1 MLFNL
6 WRFIQL
12 WLPYG
17 IILWLYRQNRA
28 LPANIKTRDG
38 NNYRAILITEDYGV
52 LFSDDVYIQNRGKY
66 LLKQKAE
73 IEAENDAVIRELQD
87 LNVYERMR
95 IYENRNK
102 E

>member
-1 MLFNL
+1 MLFKL
-6 WRFIQL
+6 WSFILL

-17 IILWLYRQNRA
+17 VVLWMYKQNRA
-28 LPANIKTRDG
+28 LPANIRTRDG

-52 LFSDDVYIQNRGKY
+52 LFSDDVYINNRGKF
-66 LLKQKAE
+66 LLKQKAH

-95 IYENRNK
+95 IYENRDK

>member
-1 MLFNL
+1 MLFKL

-17 IILWLYRQNRA
+17 IILWMYKQNRA
-28 LPANIKTRDG
+28 LPANIRTRDG
-38 NNYRAILITEDYGV
+38 NNYRAILITEDYGI
-52 LFSDDVYIQNRGKY
+52 LFSDDVYIKNRGKF
-66 LLKQKAE
+66 LLKQKAY

-95 IYENRNK
+95 IYENRDK

>member
-1 MLFNL
+1 MLFKL

-17 IILWLYRQNRA
+17 IILWMYKQNRA
-28 LPANIKTRDG
+28 LPANIRTRDG

-52 LFSDDVYIQNRGKY
+52 LFSDDVYIKNRGKF
-66 LLKQKAE
+66 LLKQKAQ

-95 IYENRNK
+95 IYENRDK